1 MTLTKSSTILISCI
15 ALVLPVANAET
26 ITLDINQALERAYNT
41 DPRISEK
48 KKLVDAARGL
58 LEEAKGAESWV
69 FDVNSFVGL
78 SPDVKGGIFEDSQG
92 NLNISKDALDFTGVS
107 PWYNLQFQIVYPFN
121 TLGKSESYAEA
132 AENNIRVKT
141 GDVEIQKASTYVDVM
156 TAYYGY
162 LGSRDA
168 VLMLEKS
175 KETVQSAIDL
185 VQSWLDKGQAKAKQS
200 DLFALQTGMG
210 VLNRYLEEARALNKI
225 ARDGL
230 KLLTGVAE
238 NTDVELADKRLQPV
252 ELPEE
257 NLAQLQEKAMEQ
269 RPEMMQVRA
278 GMKARRALLAAKKA
292 EKYPNF
298 YTGIAGSI
306 SYSPNRP
313 RLDNINIYDP
323 FNHAGATPIV
333 GVKWDWW
340 VGRQQGQ
347 VTQAEGEYNAMI
359 EKKSFAQKGIPFQ
372 VAEQYHQV
380 HAYRKMVDDM
390 YDAARSGR
398 RWMVAT
404 YADFEAGVEEP
415 YMVMTAFQAYVLAY
429 TDYLKIVNEYNLHVA
444 RLKVATGDIK

>member
-1 MTLTKSSTILISCI
+1 M
-15 ALVLPVANAET
+15 ALVLPVANADAET
-26 ITLDINQALERAYNT
+26 ITLDVNQALERAYNT

-58 LEEAKGAESWV
+58 LEEAKGAESWI
-69 FDVNSFVGL
+69 FDVNSFMGL

-92 NLNISKDALDFTGVS
+92 NLTISKDALDFTGVS

-121 TLGKSESYAEA
+121 TLGKAESYAEA

-141 GDVEIQKASTYVDVM
+141 GDVEIQKADTYVDVM
-156 TAYYGY
+156 RAYYGY
-162 LGSRDA
+162 VGSRDA
-168 VLMLEKS
+168 VLMLES
-175 KETVQSAIDL
+175 SRETVQSAMDM
-185 VQSWLDKGQAKAKQS
+185 VQEWLDEGEGKAKQS

-210 VLNRYLEEARALNKI
+210 VLNRYIEEARALNNI

-230 KLLTGVAE
+230 KLLTGVSDD
-238 NTDVELADKRLQPV
+238 TDIEVADKRLRPV

-257 NLAQLQEKAMEQ
+257 TLAQLQQKALEQ

-278 GMKARRALLAAKKA
+278 GMKARRALLEAKKA

-298 YTGIAGSI
+298 YAGIAGSI

-340 VGRQQGQ
+340 AGRQRGQ

-398 RWMVAT
+398 RWMVASF
-404 YADFEAGVEEP
+404 ADFEAGVEEA
-415 YMVMTAFQAYVLAY
+415 YKVMTAFQAYVLAY
-429 TDYLKIVNEYNLHVA
+429 TDYLKVVNEYNLHVA
-444 RLKVATGDIK
+444 RLKVVTGDIK